1 MKRYVAFLL
10 CLALILPLF
19 AIAET
24 WDQDVDENQVVMVSS
39 EARELKYGDK
49 GTEVKQ
55 LQTRLKDLKYY
66 SAKVTGNFLTS
77 TQASVKKVQEAYG
90 LPSTGDADSATL
102 EVIYGDCHRPLA
114 RGDNGKDVSRA
125 QTRLSELG
133 YYWGQISGN
142 YLDGTSA
149 AIGNFQRDNGL
160 EKTGKADVKTL
171 LRLYSDD
178 VYRVTPDPMATPS
191 PVPAPTALPD
201 LTYPG
206 KLSYGSKGDKVAQ
219 LQDRLKELGYFTR
232 KSTAGFYKHTQAAV
246 AAFQKQNGLKDD
258 GVVGEETWTA
268 LYSPSAARPFDP
280 AKPTPEP
287 TPIPYALEVDVTNQ
301 LIKVYGRDE
310 QGGYSDFLRAMW
322 CSTGTTRYP
331 SDVGTFTIT
340 ERRARWAEF
349 PNWGG
354 GKAQY
359 WVRITSDIAF
369 HSVIYSAY
377 DTKAVNMKSVNA
389 LGKRASHGCIRLTL
403 EDAKWVYQNIGPG
416 VQVTIREDRLE
427 DAELKQAHKPAA
439 YEKRLYAH
447 PVTPA
452 PTMTPQYDAKVPPQG
467 DIRTLKKGSQGED
480 VFWLQKKLKELG
492 HFANTATGDY
502 QDGTREAVKRYQKA
516 NGLKVTG
523 EADKKMLEH
532 LYSQTLLQYAT
543 PTPIPT
549 DVPSPVIPSP
559 TPFPAG

>member
-90 LPSTGDADSATL
+90 LPATGDADSATL

-133 YYWGQISGN
+133 YYWGQISGK

-191 PVPAPTALPD
+191 PVPA
-201 LTYPG
+201 
-206 KLSYGSKGDKVAQ
+206 Q
-219 LQDRLKELGYFTR
+219 
-232 KSTAGFYKHTQAAV
+232 
-246 AAFQKQNGLKDD
+246 
-258 GVVGEETWTA
+258 
-268 LYSPSAARPFDP
+268 
-280 AKPTPEP
+280 
-287 TPIPYALEVDVTNQ
+287 
-301 LIKVYGRDE
+301 
-310 QGGYSDFLRAMW
+310 
-322 CSTGTTRYP
+322 
-331 SDVGTFTIT
+331 
-340 ERRARWAEF
+340 
-349 PNWGG
+349 
-354 GKAQY
+354 
-359 WVRITSDIAF
+359 
-369 HSVIYSAY
+369 
-377 DTKAVNMKSVNA
+377 
-389 LGKRASHGCIRLTL
+389 
-403 EDAKWVYQNIGPG
+403 
-416 VQVTIREDRLE
+416 
-427 DAELKQAHKPAA
+427 
-439 YEKRLYAH
+439 
-447 PVTPA
+447 
-452 PTMTPQYDAKVPPQG
+452 
-467 DIRTLKKGSQGED
+467 
-480 VFWLQKKLKELG
+480 
-492 HFANTATGDY
+492 
-502 QDGTREAVKRYQKA
+502 
-516 NGLKVTG
+516 
-523 EADKKMLEH
+523 
-532 LYSQTLLQYAT
+532 
-543 PTPIPT
+543 
-549 DVPSPVIPSP
+549 PSPPSSVW
-559 TPFPAG
+559 